1 MMGFNVSAAAPAID
15 FLKILELAADPAKS
29 RAVLEEILAASKSLD
44 EKWRQTDAARIEA
57 EASIQKSLAEAEANT
72 LTARRAAQEVARARD
87 ERDGLLAQLE
97 GAKNSLSATSSALAA
112 AASDLSSA
120 KDSLEAVKS
129 EVEAKT
135 QELEKASAQLAEVTE
150 KNRLADEEAAALEKR
165 IEKARAQI
173 AKLLG

>member
-15 FLKILELAADPAKS
+15 FLKVLELAADPAKS

-44 EKWRQTDAARIEA
+44 EKWRQTDSARIEA
-57 EASIQKSLAEAEANT
+57 EASIQKSLAEAESNI
-72 LTARRAAQEVARARD
+72 LTARRAAQETERVRD
-87 ERDGLLAQLE
+87 ERDGILMQIENAKKELSEVKLA
-97 GAKNSLSATSSALAA
+97 
-112 AASDLSSA
+112 LSSA
-120 KDSLEAVKS
+120 SS
-129 EVEAKT
+129 ELASAKESFERIEEELNFKT
-135 QELEKASAQLAEVTE
+135 QTLNQASAQLEEVTE